1 MNATK
6 SWTDF
11 AHLAP
16 ALSTARQA
24 SNQDKQAIKTS
35 KQSRQA
41 CNRDKYAIKTSKQSR
56 QACNQDKHAIKT
68 TNTKQH
74 AEMSS

>member
-1 MNATK
+1 MNAPK

-41 CNRDKYAIKTSKQSR
+41 CN
-56 QACNQDKHAIKT
+56 QDKHAIKT